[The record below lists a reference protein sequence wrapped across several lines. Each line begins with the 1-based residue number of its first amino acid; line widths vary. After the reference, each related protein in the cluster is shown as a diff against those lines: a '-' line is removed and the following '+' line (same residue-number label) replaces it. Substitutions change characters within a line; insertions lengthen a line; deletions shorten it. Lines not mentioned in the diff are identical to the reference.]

1 MKTHWKKWN
10 NPDYIGAY
18 SLGENTEMNVTIEK
32 VVRELVTGSGGKKE
46 ECTVAYLKG
55 QKPMILNA
63 TNCKAIAK
71 IYNSS
76 FIEDWANKTITIYQ
90 TKIKAFGE
98 DGIECLRIRPV
109 KPTLPILEESDTKN
123 WNKIKAALK
132 NNFTIEQIRTKWSI
146 SEQNAKK
153 LQS

>member
-1 MKTHWKKWN
+1 MKTHWKKLT

-18 SLGENTEMNVTIEK
+18 SLGENPEMNVTIEK
-32 VVRELVTGSGGKKE
+32 VVKELVTGSGGKKE

-63 TNCKAIAK
+63 TNCKMISK
-71 IYNSS
+71 IYGTS
-76 FIEDWANKTITIYQ
+76 FIEDWTNKSITIYIAR
-90 TKIKAFGE
+90 IKAFG
-98 DGIECLRIRPV
+98 DDNVECLRIKPAIPV
-109 KPTLPILEESDTKN
+109 LPELKETDTDN
-123 WNKIKAALK
+123 WNKVKQALK
-132 NNFTIEQIRTKWSI
+132 DNYTIDQIRTKWTI